1 MEKKNILITGR
12 KNAGKSTL
20 VKRVINQYNNYAGF
34 KTIPLK
40 RHGLISTYQM
50 YDFINKTSI
59 PISKYVDNKI
69 IGIPEKFSTFGKEC
83 LKKALSSNYPLIIM
97 DELGR
102 FERTSYDFLYYVD
115 KVLNSDKVVI
125 AVIKAE
131 KIDYLE
137 KIKSR
142 KDCYLYDLVTI
153 SFEKAYQE
161 IISRLNIFFK
171 LEGDRND

>member
-12 KNAGKSTL
+12 KNVGKSTL
-20 VKRVINQYNNYAGF
+20 IKRIIDQYSNYAGF

-40 RHGLISTYQM
+40 NYGLISTYQM

-69 IGIPEKFSTFGKEC
+69 MGIPESFSTFGKEC
-83 LKKALSSNYPLIIM
+83 LKEVLNSNYSLVIM

-102 FERTSYDFLYYVD
+102 FERTSHDFLYYVD
-115 KVLNSDKVVI
+115 EVLNSNKVVI

-137 KIKSR
+137 KIKNR
-142 KDCYLYDLVTI
+142 KDCYLYDLDKI

-161 IISRLNIFFK
+161 IMSRLGILLK
-171 LEGDRND
+171 SEGDRVG

>member
-1 MEKKNILITGR
+1 
-12 KNAGKSTL
+12 
-20 VKRVINQYNNYAGF
+20 
-34 KTIPLK
+34 
-40 RHGLISTYQM
+40 
-50 YDFINKTSI
+50 
-59 PISKYVDNKI
+59 
-69 IGIPEKFSTFGKEC
+69 
-83 LKKALSSNYPLIIM
+83 M

-142 KDCYLYDLVTI
+142 KDCYLYDLDTI

>member
-1 MEKKNILITGR
+1 
-12 KNAGKSTL
+12 
-20 VKRVINQYNNYAGF
+20 
-34 KTIPLK
+34 
-40 RHGLISTYQM
+40 M

-69 IGIPEKFSTFGKEC
+69 VGISESFSTFGKKC
-83 LKKALSSNYPLIIM
+83 LKNALDSNYSLVIM

-102 FERTSYDFLYYVD
+102 FERTSHDFLYYVD
-115 KVLNSDKVVI
+115 EILNSDKIVI

-137 KIKSR
+137 KIKNR
-142 KDCYLYDLVTI
+142 KDCYLYDLDEV

-161 IISRLNIFFK
+161 VIFRLNI
-171 LEGDRND
+171 LLTWEGDKID